1 MAVKGTELN
10 LCLGLFKTRF
20 CASLPPLFLTVHNMY
35 LTNIRVDNS
44 LLQNFIPFLGPDSPN
59 TCYSPCLHRPCYPVS
74 LNFRRS
80 LTTICYLFLL
90 TILQTHPLP
99 GRTLWIK
106 DEGFSLFFCNMF
118 QVVALTD
125 RKMKS
130 GMFMLNN
137 LHAEEKRI
145 R

>member
-35 LTNIRVDNS
+35 ITNIRVDNS

-59 TCYSPCLHRPCYPVS
+59 TCYSPCLHRPFCPVS

-80 LTTICYLFLL
+80 FYNNLL
-90 TILQTHPLP
+90 LVFTDNLANTSPPGAHPMDK
-99 GRTLWIK
+99 RQ
-106 DEGFSLFFCNMF
+106 GFSLFFCNMF

-130 GMFMLNN
+130 GMFMWNN
-137 LHAEEKRI
+137 LHAEGKRS